1 MEINEILNSAVSEMT
16 GEDLRRAQEIIEA
29 NKEKQ
34 FIQRAI
40 DIGEGSENFPR
51 VYNLDGSISTHS
63 MASGEAEGKYYAYPT
78 VMENEQGELQRY
90 EEDAFR
96 RAIDKGDFIPFE
108 TEEEADWFSRN
119 YKAGWPKQHK

>member
-51 VYNLDGSISTHS
+51 VYNLDGSITTHS

-78 VMENEQGELQRY
+78 VMENDKGELKRY
-90 EEDAFR
+90 EEEASR
-96 RAIDKGDFIPFE
+96 RE
-108 TEEEADWFSRN
+108 TEKGVIIPYKTETEADSF
-119 YKAGWPKQHK
+119 